1 MAYLKCF
8 VCLCIFGFGTF
19 LFSLFLLTEE
29 SRLFR
34 SVPDTVM
41 NLLSFDTDIDVFN
54 DSIDNDENTPTVP
67 FQTRIGEYYPHFP
80 IHVETQNLTTGA
92 NRSKLILLGNGFF
105 DHPTWGIVSPGDTSA
120 DISKEETLF
129 PCTYTHRNLF

>member
-8 VCLCIFGFGTF
+8 ACLCIFGFGTF
-19 LFSLFLLTEE
+19 LFSLFLLTED

-41 NLLSFDTDIDVFN
+41 DLLSFDADIDVFN
-54 DSIDNDENTPTVP
+54 DSIDNISTIA
-67 FQTRIGEYYPHFP
+67 FQTRIGEFYPRFP
-80 IHVETQNLTTGA
+80 IHVETQNLTAGT

-105 DHPTWGIVSPGDTSA
+105 NHPTWGIASPGDTSA
-120 DISKEETLF
+120 DTSKEETLF
-129 PCTYTHRNLF
+129 PCSYAHRNLF